1 MKQQNLLG
9 AIGGAVILVAGAGQ
23 FAIAKSSGPSG
34 NLNLRVQGYE
44 LIGSSKVSIR
54 AIGQQIADKQ
64 GNFNGDETFTYV
76 DEAAAPTSTAVC
88 VGNIAG
94 GTIAA
99 QGGSFGTVGEGEF
112 VITMPFTPATAFPG
126 TACVAVTTTML
137 CNRTLVHKNLID
149 DLDAGA
155 YHCVVTG
162 VAGTG
167 IGGASMDGQ
176 LDSVAG
182 SNSPTS

>member
-1 MKQQNLLG
+1 
-9 AIGGAVILVAGAGQ
+9 LVGSGQ
-23 FAIAKSSGPSG
+23 
-34 NLNLRVQGYE
+34 
-44 LIGSSKVSIR
+44 VSIR
-54 AIGQQIADKQ
+54 AIGQEIADRQ

-88 VGNIAG
+88 AGNITG
-94 GTIAA
+94 GTIVP
-99 QGGSFGTVGEGEF
+99 QGGGFGTIGEGEF
-112 VITMPFTPATAFPG
+112 VLTMPFTPATAVPG
-126 TACVAVTTTML
+126 TVCVATTITML
-137 CNRTLVHKNLID
+137 CNRTLVHKSLVD

-162 VAGTG
+162 ASGTG
-167 IGGASMDGQ
+167 VGGASMDGQ